1 MAAKF
6 VVSID
11 CGGKQNMSDMAYTL
25 GERLRTYR
33 TRAGMTQMKLAEKA
47 GIHHTYIGQLERGEK
62 NATLDT
68 IEKVARAL
76 DISFETLFEVLV
88 DGNTTNK
95 AAKEVYE
102 LVTSQPTKEQ
112 QALLDLV
119 KRTVEYK
126 KI

>member
-1 MAAKF
+1 
-6 VVSID
+6 
-11 CGGKQNMSDMAYTL
+11 MSDMAYTL